1 MSLNISKYPS
11 LDMAL
16 ERLFEDNILSIL
28 SILSIYQ
35 YYFTVHFSFGKNN
48 EKIMKQ

>member
-11 LDMAL
+11 LDMVL
-16 ERLFEDNILSIL
+16 ERLFKDNILSID
-28 SILSIYQ
+28 Q